1 VPVWDVQ
8 GLRVELGLH
17 TQIRTGAARPVR
29 EREIEREIERER
41 ELVYILTVYQCPCRY
56 SQLI

>member
-1 VPVWDVQ
+1 MPVWDVQ

-29 EREIEREIERER
+29 EREIERE
-41 ELVYILTVYQCPCRY
+41 LVYILTVSQCPCRY